1 MSNDVVYVT
10 EEGLEKIKA
19 ELQHAIK
26 VKRPEISEMLAKA
39 IADGDL
45 KENANYHDA
54 KEQQGFNEGRIKQ
67 LEDSIRRAK
76 IISSDDLPKGI
87 VVVGSTV
94 TIAEVGFEDDE
105 EVYRIVGKHEADP
118 TNGFISNESPIGR
131 ALIGAK
137 KGSKVKVL
145 TPAGET
151 TFKVLKVK

>member
-1 MSNDVVYVT
+1 MSDDVVYVT
-10 EEGLEKIKA
+10 EEGLEKLKQ
-19 ELQHAIK
+19 ELNHCIR
-26 VKRPEISEMLAKA
+26 VRRTDISEMLAKA

-54 KEQQGFNEGRIKQ
+54 KEQQAFNEGRIKQ
-67 LEDSIRRAK
+67 LEHSIRRAK
-76 IISSDDLPKGI
+76 IISDEGRPKGI

-118 TNGFISNESPIGR
+118 TNGLISNESPIGR

-137 KGSKVKVL
+137 KGKVVSVL
-145 TPAGET
+145 TPAGQTE
-151 TFKVLKVK
+151 FKILKVK